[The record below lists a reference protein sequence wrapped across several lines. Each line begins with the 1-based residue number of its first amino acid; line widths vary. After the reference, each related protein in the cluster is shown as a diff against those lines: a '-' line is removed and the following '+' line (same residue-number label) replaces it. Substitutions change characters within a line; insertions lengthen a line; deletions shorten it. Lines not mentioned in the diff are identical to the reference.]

1 MAAAPQSEPR
11 VSAAARGDT
20 IGEIALRRALSARRA
35 AASSCYGGRMRPLV
49 TALLLALAPALACG
63 PVAAPIV
70 ASPEPPVDV
79 ADAKQAIGRVLDD
92 FHDAAARAD
101 EARYFDHFTPDGVFL
116 GTDGT
121 ERWDVAAFR
130 VYAHPYFKKGKAW
143 TFRAAKRDVTLG
155 ADGLTA
161 WFDEALETKNLGPA
175 RGSGV
180 LVRDPAGRWRVAQYN
195 LSVPIPNDRFDEVR
209 DLIAGKRPGG
219 DPPRA
224 AGGVIRGFVNFTGK
238 APVMKIASRR
248 KDTEYCKKFMVPHNA
263 VIVNGGKLADT
274 LVRIEV
280 GAVKGNFKAPPVP
293 VRMAASGCTL
303 QPRLLGVLAGQEVE
317 INNGDAT
324 LHSVHAWRGSES
336 WFNEAQ
342 PMGAPPIVR
351 SVDEAGIYRLTS
363 DVFPWMRSFIVAT
376 DHPFFAVSEA
386 DGSFQIPKVPAG
398 KYTLEAWHSIYGVKK
413 ATVEVIA
420 DQTVEL
426 SFSYDGKEPEP
437 PENQG
442 ELKAL

>member
-1 MAAAPQSEPR
+1 
-11 VSAAARGDT
+11 
-20 IGEIALRRALSARRA
+20 
-35 AASSCYGGRMRPLV
+35 MRPLV
-49 TALLLALAPALACG
+49 PALLLALAPALACG
-63 PVAAPIV
+63 PVAAPIA

-79 ADAKQAIGRVLDD
+79 AGAKQAIARELDD

-101 EARYFDHFTPDGVFL
+101 ETRYFDHFAPDGVFL
-116 GTDGT
+116 GTDAT

-130 VYAHPYFKKGKAW
+130 AYAHPHFEKGRAW
-143 TFRAAKRDVTLG
+143 SFRAAKRDVTLG
-155 ADGLTA
+155 ADGRTA
-161 WFDEALETKNLGPA
+161 WFDEALETKRLGPA

-180 LVRDPAGRWRVAQYN
+180 LMRDPAGRWRIAQYN
-195 LSVPIPNDRFDEVR
+195 LSIPIPNDRFDEVR

-219 DPPRA
+219 DPPRT

-248 KDTEYCKKFMVPHNA
+248 KDADYCKRFMVPHNA
-263 VIVNGGKLADT
+263 VVVNGGKLADT

-280 GAVKGNFKAPPVP
+280 GGVKGSFKAPAVP
-293 VRMAASGCTL
+293 ARMAASGCTY
-303 QPRLLGVLAGQEVE
+303 QPRMVGVMVGQQVE
-317 INNGDAT
+317 FNNGDGA
-324 LHSVHAWRGSES
+324 LHSLHAYRGTETLL
-336 WFNEAQ
+336 NQAQ
-342 PMGAPPIVR
+342 PMGADPIVR
-351 SVDEAGIYRLTS
+351 SFDEAGLIKLTS
-363 DVFPWMRSFIVAT
+363 DVYPWMRSFIAVT

-386 DGSFQIPKVPAG
+386 DGSFQIAKVPAG

-413 ATVEVIA
+413 ATVEVIV

-442 ELKAL
+442 ELTAL